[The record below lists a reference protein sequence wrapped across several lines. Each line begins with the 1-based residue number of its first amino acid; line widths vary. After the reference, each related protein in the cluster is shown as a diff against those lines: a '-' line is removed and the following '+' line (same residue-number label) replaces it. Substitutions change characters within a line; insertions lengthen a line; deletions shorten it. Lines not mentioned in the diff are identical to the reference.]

1 LEVPRN
7 LVATKGDAAINLT
20 WNPVSG
26 ATGYKIYYS
35 QNEINASNLGSTP
48 SVQVSNASGSV
59 SGLTNNTLYYFAIT
73 AVKDGVE
80 GSQSAMVTATSPIGS
95 PSLDNLSDK
104 YLILNS
110 DITAFAF
117 NNTNS
122 AASSC
127 SSEPSLPSKN
137 NLPPQYLQKF
147 L

>member
-1 LEVPRN
+1 LLNAKAVMSLLRIKY
-7 LVATKGDAAINLT
+7 LSDT
-20 WNPVSG
+20 
-26 ATGYKIYYS
+26 

-48 SVQVSNASGSV
+48 SVQVSNASGRV

-117 NNTNS
+117 NNTNIRP
-122 AASSC
+122 ANTI
-127 SSEPSLPSKN
+127 PS
-137 NLPPQYLQKF
+137 
-147 L
+147 

>member
-1 LEVPRN
+1 
-7 LVATKGDAAINLT
+7 
-20 WNPVSG
+20 
-26 ATGYKIYYS
+26 
-35 QNEINASNLGSTP
+35 
-48 SVQVSNASGSV
+48 VSNASGRV
-59 SGLTNNTLYYFAIT
+59 SGLTNNTLYYFAVT

-127 SSEPSLPSKN
+127 SSEPSLPSG
-137 NLPPQYLQKF
+137 LIVGLASGSCEISGAPTVLQGATTYTIRELNQKPF
-147 L
+147 HWR